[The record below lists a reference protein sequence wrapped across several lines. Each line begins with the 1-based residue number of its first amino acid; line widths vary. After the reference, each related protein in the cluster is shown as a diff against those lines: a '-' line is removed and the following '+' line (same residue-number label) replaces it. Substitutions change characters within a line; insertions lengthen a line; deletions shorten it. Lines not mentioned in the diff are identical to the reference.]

1 MLWETSTEG
10 APAFMPALNGRKS
23 FSSSCFSDL
32 LSIDIPLCVS
42 AELPYPGKCFRQHP
56 ILSSRHAFVTAA
68 AYWEVICAFFGNSTR
83 DKMYKDINRLL
94 INAYTTHKYE
104 LQKGIL
110 NIRYPSVKDI
120 MDQEIEKECNLT
132 K

>member
-1 MLWETSTEG
+1 MKNQKHWVALTTTAKDNEG
-10 APAFMPALNGRKS
+10 R
-23 FSSSCFSDL
+23 
-32 LSIDIPLCVS
+32 
-42 AELPYPGKCFRQHP
+42 
-56 ILSSRHAFVTAA
+56 
-68 AYWEVICAFFGNSTR
+68 EVICAFFGNSTR

-94 INAYTTHKYE
+94 INAYTTHKDE

-120 MDQEIEKECNLT
+120 MDQEIEKECSLT

>member
-1 MLWETSTEG
+1 
-10 APAFMPALNGRKS
+10 
-23 FSSSCFSDL
+23 
-32 LSIDIPLCVS
+32 
-42 AELPYPGKCFRQHP
+42 
-56 ILSSRHAFVTAA
+56 
-68 AYWEVICAFFGNSTR
+68 
-83 DKMYKDINRLL
+83 MYKDINRLL